1 MEDGGRSRH
10 FFEDEGEVMESP
22 TSPETEMI
30 SEHLLH
36 TIVLWYFV

>member
-1 MEDGGRSRH
+1 MDDGGWSQQ

-30 SEHLLH
+30 SEHLLY